1 MDPITAIG
9 MAGSAVGIAGFGLQ
23 IATVLQTY
31 IEASLEADD
40 RIREIANDINATA
53 SALQRLQAVIDEDE
67 KLVEGR
73 VFNVEGL
80 KSVTRISLQCDVVF
94 KRTVELLNKAGRPG
108 AELSNSERAK
118 DLKLQTLDHLK
129 WPWLE
134 PKILRCRQEL
144 ERLLLKILLILQISS
159 LAHQQ
164 RRYM

>member
-9 MAGSAVGIAGFGLQ
+9 VAGSAVGIAGFGLQ
-23 IATVLQTY
+23 ITTILQTY

-67 KLVEGR
+67 KLAEGR

-80 KSVTRISLQCDVVF
+80 KSVNRISLQCDAVF
-94 KRTVELLNKAGRPG
+94 KRTVELLNNAGRPG

-118 DLKLQTLDHLK
+118 DLKLHTLDHLK

-144 ERLLLKILLILQISS
+144 ERLLLKMLLMLQISS

-164 RRYM
+164 RRYV